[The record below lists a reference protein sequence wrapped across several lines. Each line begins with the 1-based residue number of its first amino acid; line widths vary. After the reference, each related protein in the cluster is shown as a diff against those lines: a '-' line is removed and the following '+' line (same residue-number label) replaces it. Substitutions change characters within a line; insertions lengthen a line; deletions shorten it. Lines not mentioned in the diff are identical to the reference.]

1 MGESLIKEGTVFHTI
16 LAEKLHSNEER
27 TDEIKKFATSIITL
41 LGGFSTDLTSA
52 CRSFFRKLKI
62 DETEDE
68 NIIFL
73 SKYIIDILNELSK
86 KIHSINK
93 KIELDVVDPL
103 NQFAQNQK
111 NNHHQTLLKSEELLY
126 RVQTN
131 NDMLKELNRN
141 YQIN

>member
-1 MGESLIKEGTVFHTI
+1 M
-16 LAEKLHSNEER
+16 
-27 TDEIKKFATSIITL
+27 
-41 LGGFSTDLTSA
+41 
-52 CRSFFRKLKI
+52 
-62 DETEDE
+62 
-68 NIIFL
+68 